1 MSDRQR
7 LVDDLIRDEGLR
19 LKPYMDAVGKI
30 TIGVGRNL
38 SDVGLSS
45 REVMDLL
52 GHDIDEAVTDL
63 ATFPWY
69 LTLDE
74 VRQRAMTN
82 LRFNLGPRRFRDF
95 KRMIRAMSDGDYQKA
110 GAAMRDSPWY
120 DQVKARATRLVSMIL
135 TGKDS

>member
-7 LVDDLIRDEGLR
+7 LVDDLIRDESLR
-19 LKPYMDAVGKI
+19 LKPYMDSVGKI

-38 SDVGLSS
+38 SDVGISS
-45 REVMDLL
+45 REAMDLL

-69 LTLDE
+69 LALDE

-82 LRFNLGPRRFRDF
+82 LRFNLGPTRFRDF
-95 KRMIRAMSDGDYQKA
+95 KRMIRAMSEGDYQKA

-120 DQVKARATRLVSMIL
+120 NQVHARATRLVSMII